1 MLQVLEIMPLG
12 TSAIAF
18 IGDQLSY
25 LREKGGYGMHLI
37 STPMSGVAEFAEGEG
52 ASYFP
57 LEIPRAIKPV
67 QDLKN
72 LWTIYRYIRK
82 HKIDV
87 VIGHQSKGVLYGM
100 IAGWLAGARY
110 RIVLA
115 HGVLEDTMTGLK
127 QKIFATENR
136 ICSMCATHVLCVS
149 PSVMKSRVNLGI
161 DKPRK
166 QHILGKG
173 TANGVQA
180 LTKFNPQN
188 VPASVTEEIRSK
200 YRLTTDDFVVGF
212 CGRLVHDKGIEELT
226 DAIRLLHERYPDKSV
241 KLFVIGDPEKRDAIP
256 EATIRFLKESQ
267 HVIFTGKVD
276 YSEIQNYYT
285 VMDVFVLPSY
295 REGFPTVV
303 LEASAMELPMVVSR
317 ATGCIDSIVE
327 NETGIY
333 CDITPESIADAIAS
347 FFDREKARRFGK
359 AARAFV
365 VENFEHSIVRE
376 HMLNFLNKI
385 TSAR

>member
-1 MLQVLEIMPLG
+1 MVRVLEIMPLG

-37 STPMSGVAEFAEGEG
+37 STPMSGVAEFAEREG

-82 HKIDV
+82 HKVDV

-173 TANGVQA
+173 TVNGVQA

-188 VPASVTEEIRSK
+188 IPASITEEIRSK
-200 YRLTTDDFVVGF
+200 YGLTTDDFVVGF

-226 DAIRLLHERYPDKSV
+226 DAIRLLHERYPDKPV
-241 KLFVIGDPEKRDAIP
+241 KLFVIGNPEKRDAIP
-256 EATIRFLKESQ
+256 EATIRYLNESQ
-267 HVIFTGKVD
+267 HVIFTGRVD
-276 YSEIQNYYT
+276 YCEIQNYYT

-303 LEASAMELPMVVSR
+303 LEASAMELPMIVSR
-317 ATGCIDSIVE
+317 STGCIDSIVE
-327 NETGIY
+327 NETGVY

-347 FFDREKARRFGK
+347 FFDREKARQYGK

-376 HMLNFLNKI
+376 HMLDFLNKI